1 MKSDFLLFRKEEGVM
16 SQNSKYGPLVV
27 VICLGIVLQVIL
39 VFASCSSSPYDT
51 AVAFTKAYFK
61 LDPSMAD
68 YLCEESKTVDDL
80 DVVAGY
86 IHRAASAAKARGFD
100 TGYVKSQLYNVI
112 TETTYISDTEAKVK
126 ISASRRTAINPVF
139 AWVAKLFHIG
149 GTYPFE
155 ATIDVIKED
164 GTWKVC
170 GDPMAMAQNV

>member
-1 MKSDFLLFRKEEGVM
+1 MA
-16 SQNSKYGPLVV
+16 QNSKYGSLVV
-27 VICLGIVLQVIL
+27 VICIGIILQVLLI
-39 VFASCSSSPYDT
+39 FASCSRTPYDT

-61 LDPSMAD
+61 LNPSMAE

-86 IHRAASAAKARGFD
+86 LHHAASAAKNRGFD
-100 TGYVKSQLYNVI
+100 KSYVKSQLYNVI
-112 TETTYISDTEAKVK
+112 TETTYISDTEATVT
-126 ISASRRTAINPVF
+126 ITASRRTAINPIF
-139 AWVAKLFHIG
+139 AWVTKLFHIG

-170 GDPMAMAQNV
+170 GDPLALSQNI